1 MPRTCTICRH
11 EKRQGIDQALV
22 SGEAFRIIAKRFETS
37 WQAVRRH
44 KEHVSGAIVKAA
56 ERREE
61 RRGESLLEKVD
72 ALAVRTQALVA
83 EVFPETGQSGQKINP
98 RDVAAVVREVRETLR
113 LTAQL
118 TGQLK
123 GDGTTVNVGVGI
135 LTSPEWT
142 RIARVVTDALR
153 DEPTARAKVGEA
165 LARLATERTVVV
177 STNGRL

>member
-11 EKRQGIDQALV
+11 EKLREIDEALV
-22 SGEAFRIIAKRFETS
+22 AGEAFRIIANRFETS
-37 WQAVRRH
+37 WQAIRRH
-44 KEHVSGAIVKAA
+44 KNHLSGTIVKAA

-72 ALAVRTQALVA
+72 ALAVRTQALLA
-83 EVFPETGQSGQKINP
+83 EVFPDTKQDGQKVNP

-123 GDGTTVNVGVGI
+123 GDGATVNVGVAV
-135 LTSPEWT
+135 LTSPEW
-142 RIARVVTDALR
+142 IRVAAAVTDALR
-153 DEPTARAKVGEA
+153 DEPQARAK
-165 LARLATERTVVV
+165 
-177 STNGRL
+177 